1 MNPLLYKILDEIQDQ
16 AQDEIK
22 INEEEL
28 TEMDVVLWN
37 SKLIKKKSLGHQ
49 I

>member
-22 INEEEL
+22 INNEEL
-28 TEMDVVLWN
+28 TEMDVVLWKN
-37 SKLIKKKSLGHQ
+37 INA
-49 I
+49 IA